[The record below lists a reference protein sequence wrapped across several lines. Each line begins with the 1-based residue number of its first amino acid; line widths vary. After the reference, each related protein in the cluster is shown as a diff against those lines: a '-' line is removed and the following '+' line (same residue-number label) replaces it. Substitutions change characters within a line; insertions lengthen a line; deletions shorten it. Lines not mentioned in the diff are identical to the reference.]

1 MGGGVVGGAIV
12 VVVAG
17 GAWVV
22 VGAAVEV
29 GATAAVVV
37 GGGAVGGGA
46 VTRGTVVVVAARLG
60 GGGGVGATDNE
71 VVVSPAAVSVSRRVA
86 SALRSSRSTP
96 ARGAVAS
103 DIGSA
108 GGAVVASLVR
118 WAQPTATMS
127 PAYAPTAVAPTT
139 RRARRAG

>member
-29 GATAAVVV
+29 GATAADVV
-37 GGGAVGGGA
+37 GGGAVGGGT

-60 GGGGVGATDNE
+60 GGGGVGATDTE
-71 VVVSPAAVSVSRRVA
+71 VVVSLPAGSASRRVA

-103 DIGSA
+103 GVGST
-108 GGAVVASLVR
+108 GGAEVASLVR

-127 PAYAPTAVAPTT
+127 PA
-139 RRARRAG
+139 